1 MPKASTKQSAQ
12 APQKSVEELV
22 EELFKSSDDELLNP
36 DIPFNKVIFLEKL
49 PDSFN
54 KESKTAHDK
63 FARLQG
69 VGIQLFHRDGL
80 VEVRQALVKEFPYA
94 AHIID
99 NLLKPTFRRMSSGKE
114 GIVFEPTILVG
125 EPGLGKT
132 RLLSRLLEE
141 LDIYHRKI
149 SVAGMQD
156 DQIFGVPKGFS
167 TAMPSIMSTVIHD
180 KEIGNPVFILDEI
193 DKAQESKFANVQHKL
208 LGLLEKDEAM
218 NWHEPYLQAPVN
230 LYYVGWLMT
239 ANTLSTI
246 SEPLK
251 SRCHIMRMPTPALEH
266 IPQILNTIRKDLALD
281 DGLDPRFIPGF
292 DEAEKSAL
300 IDSYAQHK
308 SIRVLK
314 RQVKEILSLREL
326 TLQ

>member
-1 MPKASTKQSAQ
+1 MPVRHK
-12 APQKSVEELV
+12 VDGIEL
-22 EELFKSSDDELLNP
+22 LFNDMQDELLNP
-36 DIPFNKVIFLEKL
+36 NIPFNKVVFLEKL
-49 PDSFN
+49 PEEFN
-54 KESKTAHDK
+54 KENKGAHDK
-63 FARLQG
+63 FKRLQG
-69 VGIQLFHRDGL
+69 VGIPLFHRDDL
-80 VEVRQALVKEFPYA
+80 VDVRQTLVKEFPYA
-94 AHIID
+94 VNIID
-99 NLLKPTFRRMSSGKE
+99 NLLKPTFRRMSAGKE
-114 GIVFEPTILVG
+114 GLVFEPTILVG

-132 RLLSRLLEE
+132 RLLSRLLDE

-156 DQIFGVPKGFS
+156 DQIFGVAKGFN

-193 DKAQESKFANVQHKL
+193 DKAQEAKFSNIQHKL

-218 NWHEPYLQAPVN
+218 NWHEPYLQVPMN

-239 ANTLSTI
+239 ANTLTTI
-246 SEPLK
+246 TEPLK
-251 SRCHIMRMPTPALEH
+251 SRCHIMRMPAPELEH
-266 IPQILNTIRKDLALD
+266 IPQILNTIRTDLALD

-300 IDSYAQHK
+300 VDSYACHK
-308 SIRVLK
+308 SVRVLK
-314 RQVKEILSLREL
+314 RQVKEILSMREL

>member
-1 MPKASTKQSAQ
+1 MTKKHFHEKTQSI
-12 APQKSVEELV
+12 
-22 EELFKSSDDELLNP
+22 DELMQELLGSSEDEVLNP
-36 DIPFNKVIFLEKL
+36 NKPFNKVIFLEKL

-54 KESKTAHDK
+54 KESKAAHDK

-69 VGIQLFHRDGL
+69 VGIPLFHRDGL
-80 VEVRQALVKEFPYA
+80 VDVRQTLVKEFPYA
-94 AHIID
+94 VSIID
-99 NLLKPTFRRMSSGKE
+99 NLLKPTFRRMSAGKE

-156 DQIFGVPKGFS
+156 DQIFGVSKGFN

-218 NWHEPYLQAPVN
+218 HWHEPYQQVPVN

-239 ANTLSTI
+239 ANTLTTI
-246 SEPLK
+246 SEPLR
-251 SRCHIMRMPTPALEH
+251 SRCHIMRMPTPELEH
-266 IPQILNTIRKDLALD
+266 IPQILNTIRTDLALD

-292 DEAEKSAL
+292 DEAERTAL
-300 IDSYAQHK
+300 MESYAIHK

>member
-1 MPKASTKQSAQ
+1 MPKKQSHEQ
-12 APQKSVEELV
+12 TQSIEELM
-22 EELFKSSDDELLNP
+22 EELLGSSDDEVLNP

-49 PDSFN
+49 PEEFN
-54 KESKTAHDK
+54 KENRAVHDK
-63 FARLQG
+63 FKRLEG
-69 VGIQLFHRDGL
+69 VGIPLFHRDGL
-80 VEVRQALVKEFPYA
+80 VEVRQTLIKEFPYA

-99 NLLKPTFRRMSSGKE
+99 NLLKPTFRRMSAGKE
-114 GIVFEPTILVG
+114 GLVFEPTILVG

-156 DQIFGVPKGFS
+156 DQIFGVSKGFN

-208 LGLLEKDEAM
+208 LGLLEKEEAM
-218 NWHEPYLQAPVN
+218 NWHEPYLQVPVN

-239 ANTLSTI
+239 ANTLTTI

-251 SRCHIMRMPTPALEH
+251 SRCHIMRMPNPAPEH
-266 IPQILNTIRKDLALD
+266 IPQILNTIRTDLALD
-281 DGLDPRFIPGF
+281 DGLDPRFILGF
-292 DEAEKSAL
+292 DEAERTAL
-300 IDSYAQHK
+300 IESYAQHK

>member
-1 MPKASTKQSAQ
+1 MPKKHSQKPTQSI
-12 APQKSVEELV
+12 
-22 EELFKSSDDELLNP
+22 DELLQEFLGSSEDEVLNP
-36 DIPFNKVIFLEKL
+36 NKPFNKVIFLEKL

-54 KESKTAHDK
+54 KESKAAHDK

-69 VGIQLFHRDGL
+69 VGIPLFHNDGL

-99 NLLKPTFRRMSSGKE
+99 NLLKPTFRRMSAGKE

-156 DQIFGVPKGFS
+156 DQIFGVSKGFN

-193 DKAQESKFANVQHKL
+193 DKAQKSKFANVQHKL
-208 LGLLEKDEAM
+208 LGLLEKEEAM
-218 NWHEPYLQAPVN
+218 NWHEPYLQVPVN

-239 ANTLSTI
+239 ANTLTTI

-251 SRCHIMRMPTPALEH
+251 RRCHIMRMPTPAPEH
-266 IPQILNTIRKDLALD
+266 IPQILNTIRTDLALD

-292 DEAEKSAL
+292 DEAERTAL
-300 IDSYAQHK
+300 IESYAQHK

-326 TLQ
+326 TVQ

>member
-1 MPKASTKQSAQ
+1 MPKKHSHEQTQSID
-12 APQKSVEELV
+12 ELMQ
-22 EELFKSSDDELLNP
+22 ELLGSSDDEVLNP

-49 PDSFN
+49 PEEFN
-54 KESKTAHDK
+54 KENRAVHDK
-63 FARLQG
+63 FKRLEG
-69 VGIQLFHRDGL
+69 VGIPLFHNDGL
-80 VEVRQALVKEFPYA
+80 VDVRQTLVKEFPYA
-94 AHIID
+94 THIID
-99 NLLKPTFRRMSSGKE
+99 NLLKPTFRRMSAGKE

-156 DQIFGVPKGFS
+156 DQIFGVSKGFN

-180 KEIGNPVFILDEI
+180 KAIGNPVFILDEI

-208 LGLLEKDEAM
+208 LSLLEKEEAM
-218 NWHEPYLQAPVN
+218 NWHEPYLQVPVN

-239 ANTLSTI
+239 ANTLTTI
-246 SEPLK
+246 SEPLR
-251 SRCHIMRMPTPALEH
+251 SRCHIMRMPTPELEH
-266 IPQILNTIRKDLALD
+266 IPQILNTIRTDLALD

-300 IDSYAQHK
+300 IESYAIHK

-314 RQVKEILSLREL
+314 RQVKEILSMREL

>member
-1 MPKASTKQSAQ
+1 MPKSSTKQPAQ
-12 APQKSVEELV
+12 EPQKSVEELV
-22 EELFKSSDDELLNP
+22 DELFRSSEDEILNP
-36 DIPFNKVIFLEKL
+36 DIPFNKVVFLERL
-49 PDSFN
+49 PADFN
-54 KESKTAHDK
+54 KDSKSAHDK

-69 VGIQLFHRDGL
+69 VGIPLFHTDGI
-80 VEVRQALVKEFPYA
+80 VQVRQKLVKEFPYA

-99 NLLKPTFRRMSSGKE
+99 NLLKPTFRRMSAGKE
-114 GIVFEPTILVG
+114 GLVFEPTILVG

-132 RLLSRLLEE
+132 RLLSRLLDE

-156 DQIFGVPKGFS
+156 DQIFGVSKGFN

-193 DKAQESKFANVQHKL
+193 DKAQEGKFTNIQHKL

-218 NWHEPYLQAPVN
+218 NWHEPYLQVPVN

-239 ANTLSTI
+239 ANTLTTI
-246 SEPLK
+246 TEPLK
-251 SRCHIMRMPTPALEH
+251 SRCHIIRMPTPELAH
-266 IPQILNTIRKDLALD
+266 IPQILNTIRTDLALD

>member
-1 MPKASTKQSAQ
+1 MPKKHSHEQTQSID
-12 APQKSVEELV
+12 ELMQ
-22 EELFKSSDDELLNP
+22 ELLGSSDDEVLNP

-49 PDSFN
+49 PEEFN
-54 KESKTAHDK
+54 KENRAVHDK
-63 FARLQG
+63 FKRLEG
-69 VGIQLFHRDGL
+69 VGIPLFHRDGL
-80 VEVRQALVKEFPYA
+80 VDVRQTLVKEFPYA
-94 AHIID
+94 VSIID
-99 NLLKPTFRRMSSGKE
+99 NLLKPTFRRTSAGKE
-114 GIVFEPTILVG
+114 GLVFEPTILVG

-156 DQIFGVPKGFS
+156 DQIFGVSKGFN

-208 LGLLEKDEAM
+208 LGLLEKEEAM
-218 NWHEPYLQAPVN
+218 NWHEPYLQVPVN

-239 ANTLSTI
+239 ANTLTPI

-251 SRCHIMRMPTPALEH
+251 SRCHIMRMPTPELEH
-266 IPQILNTIRKDLALD
+266 IPQILNTIRNDLALD

-292 DEAEKSAL
+292 DEAEKTAL
-300 IDSYAQHK
+300 MESYAIHK

>member
-1 MPKASTKQSAQ
+1 
-12 APQKSVEELV
+12 
-22 EELFKSSDDELLNP
+22 
-36 DIPFNKVIFLEKL
+36 
-49 PDSFN
+49 
-54 KESKTAHDK
+54 
-63 FARLQG
+63 
-69 VGIQLFHRDGL
+69 
-80 VEVRQALVKEFPYA
+80 
-94 AHIID
+94 
-99 NLLKPTFRRMSSGKE
+99 
-114 GIVFEPTILVG
+114 
-125 EPGLGKT
+125 
-132 RLLSRLLEE
+132 
-141 LDIYHRKI
+141 
-149 SVAGMQD
+149 MQD
-156 DQIFGVPKGFS
+156 DQIFGVAKGYA

-193 DKAQESKFANVQHKL
+193 DKAQECKFANVQHKL

-246 SEPLK
+246 TEPLK
-251 SRCHIMRMPTPALEH
+251 SRCHIMRMPTPELQH
-266 IPQILNTIRKDLALD
+266 IPQILNTIRTDLALD

-300 IDSYAQHK
+300 IESYAQHK

>member
-1 MPKASTKQSAQ
+1 MPKASTKQSTQ

-69 VGIQLFHRDGL
+69 VGIPLFHRNGL
-80 VEVRQALVKEFPYA
+80 VEVRQALAKEFPYA
-94 AHIID
+94 GSIID

-114 GIVFEPTILVG
+114 GLVFEPTILVG

-180 KEIGNPVFILDEI
+180 KEIGNPVFILGSCLGSGGNL
-193 DKAQESKFANVQHKL
+193 KA
-208 LGLLEKDEAM
+208 
-218 NWHEPYLQAPVN
+218 
-230 LYYVGWLMT
+230 T
-239 ANTLSTI
+239 
-246 SEPLK
+246 
-251 SRCHIMRMPTPALEH
+251 
-266 IPQILNTIRKDLALD
+266 
-281 DGLDPRFIPGF
+281 
-292 DEAEKSAL
+292 
-300 IDSYAQHK
+300 
-308 SIRVLK
+308 
-314 RQVKEILSLREL
+314 
-326 TLQ
+326 